1 MKTKIK
7 HNLVI
12 FENAHDWDR
21 IKEKIKQDFGVATAM
36 ISWRLKR
43 ELGFTVRDH
52 RVPMSWDTTD
62 SFFSSG
68 REVHLDFFNEAAHSW
83 FVLKYLNLE

>member
-7 HNLVI
+7 HNLVV
-12 FENAHDWDR
+12 FEHEEDWE
-21 IKEKIKQDFGVATAM
+21 IIQEKIKQDFGVATAI

-43 ELGFTVRDH
+43 ELGFTVRNH
-52 RVPMSWDTTD
+52 RMPISFDTTN

-68 REVHLDFFNEAAHSW
+68 REVHLDFFNESAHSW
-83 FVLKYLNLE
+83 FVLKYLNLG

>member
-1 MKTKIK
+1 MKIKIK

-12 FENAHDWDR
+12 FENTEDWYR
-21 IKEKIKQDFGVATAM
+21 IKEKIKQDFGVATAV

-43 ELGFTVRDH
+43 ELGFTVREHQAPD
-52 RVPMSWDTTD
+52 SWDTTN

-68 REVHLDFFNEAAHSW
+68 REVHLDFFNESAHSW
-83 FVLKYLNLE
+83 FVLKYLNLD

>member
-1 MKTKIK
+1 MKTKVK

-12 FENAHDWDR
+12 FENTEDWYR
-21 IKEKIKQDFGVATAM
+21 IKEKIKQDFGVATVA

-43 ELGFTVRDH
+43 ELGFTVREH
-52 RVPMSWDTTD
+52 QVPVSFDTVD

-83 FVLKYLNLE
+83 FVLKYLNLD

>member
-1 MKTKIK
+1 MKTKVK

-12 FENAHDWDR
+12 FENTEDWYR
-21 IKEKIKQDFGVATAM
+21 IKEKIKQDFGVATAV

-43 ELGFTVRDH
+43 ELGFTVREHQAQD
-52 RVPMSWDTTD
+52 SWDTTD
-62 SFFSSG
+62 SFFSAG

-83 FVLKYLNLE
+83 FVLKYLNLD

>member
-1 MKTKIK
+1 MKIKVK

-12 FENAHDWDR
+12 FHNTDDWDR
-21 IKEKIKQDFGVATAM
+21 IKEKIKQDFGVATVA

-52 RVPMSWDTTD
+52 QVPMSFDTDD

-68 REVHLDFFNEAAHSW
+68 REVHLDFFNESAHSW
-83 FVLKYLNLE
+83 FVLKYLNLD

>member
-12 FENAHDWDR
+12 FENEQDWKIIR
-21 IKEKIKQDFGVATAM
+21 EKIKQDFGVATVA

-43 ELGFTVRDH
+43 ELGFTARYH
-52 RVPMSWDTTD
+52 QAKMPWDTSNTYFY
-62 SFFSSG
+62 SHQ
-68 REVHLDFFNEAAHSW
+68 EVHLDFFNEAAHSW
-83 FVLKYLNLE
+83 FVLKYLNLD

>member
-12 FENAHDWDR
+12 FENTEDWYR
-21 IKEKIKQDFGVATAM
+21 IKEKIKKDFGVATAV

-43 ELGFTVRDH
+43 ELGFTVREHQAPD
-52 RVPMSWDTTD
+52 SWDTTN

-68 REVHLDFFNEAAHSW
+68 REVHLDFFNESAHSW
-83 FVLKYLNLE
+83 FVLKYLNLD

>member
-12 FENAHDWDR
+12 FERESDWEIVR
-21 IKEKIKQDFGVATAM
+21 EKIKKDFGATICA

-43 ELGFTVRDH
+43 ELGFTIRYH
-52 RVPMSWDTTD
+52 RAEIEGVTYSH
-62 SFFSSG
+62 
-68 REVHLDFFNEAAHSW
+68 ELVHLDFFNESSHSW

>member
-1 MKTKIK
+1 MKTKVK

-12 FENAHDWDR
+12 FENTEDWYR
-21 IKEKIKQDFGVATAM
+21 IKEKIKQDFGVATAV

-43 ELGFTVRDH
+43 ELGFTVREHQAQD
-52 RVPMSWDTTD
+52 SWDTTD

-83 FVLKYLNLE
+83 FVLKYLNLD

>member
-12 FENAHDWDR
+12 FEHESEWEIIR
-21 IKEKIKQDFGVATAM
+21 EKIKQDFGVATAV

-43 ELGFTVRDH
+43 ELGFTVRYH
-52 RVPMSWDTTD
+52 QAKMPGDTTNTY
-62 SFFSSG
+62 FYTHQ
-68 REVHLDFFNEAAHSW
+68 EVHLDFFNESAHSW
-83 FVLKYLNLE
+83 FVLKYLNLD

>member
-1 MKTKIK
+1 MKIKIK

-12 FENAHDWDR
+12 FENTEDWYR
-21 IKEKIKQDFGVATAM
+21 IKEKIKQDFGVATAV

-43 ELGFTVRDH
+43 ELGFTVREHQAPD
-52 RVPMSWDTTD
+52 SWDTTN

-68 REVHLDFFNEAAHSW
+68 REVHLDFFNESAHSW
-83 FVLKYLNLE
+83 FVLKYLNLG

>member
-1 MKTKIK
+1 MKTKVK

-12 FENAHDWDR
+12 FENIEDWYR
-21 IKEKIKQDFGVATAM
+21 IKEKIKQDFGVATAV

-43 ELGFTVRDH
+43 ELGFTVREH
-52 RVPMSWDTTD
+52 QVPVSFDTVD

-68 REVHLDFFNEAAHSW
+68 REVHLDFFNESAHSW
-83 FVLKYLNLE
+83 FVLKYLNLG

>member
-1 MKTKIK
+1 MKIKVK

-12 FENAHDWDR
+12 FKYEEDWNR
-21 IKEKIKQDFGVATAM
+21 IKEKIKQDFGVATVA

-43 ELGFTVRDH
+43 ELGFTVRYH
-52 RVPMSWDTTD
+52 QAPMSFDTTN

-68 REVHLDFFNEAAHSW
+68 QAVHLDFFNEAAHSW
-83 FVLKYLNLE
+83 FVLKYLNLG

>member
-12 FENAHDWDR
+12 FENEHDWDR
-21 IKEKIKQDFGVATAM
+21 IKEKIKQDFGVATVA

-43 ELGFTVRDH
+43 ELGFTIRYNQAKI
-52 RVPMSWDTTD
+52 PGDTTNM
-62 SFFSSG
+62 FFYSHQ
-68 REVHLDFFNEAAHSW
+68 EVHLDFFNESSHSW
-83 FVLKYLNLE
+83 FVLKYLNLA

>member
-1 MKTKIK
+1 MKIKIK

-12 FENAHDWDR
+12 FHNTDDWDR
-21 IKEKIKQDFGVATAM
+21 IKEKIKQDFGVATVA

-43 ELGFTVRDH
+43 ELGFTVRYH
-52 RVPMSWDTTD
+52 QVPVSFDTVD

-68 REVHLDFFNEAAHSW
+68 REVHLDFFNESAHSW
-83 FVLKYLNLE
+83 FVLKYLNLG